1 MQAAPG
7 NGSSSDNQDL
17 RRHAVHGTVAVGAAQ
32 VVKFATQLLSV
43 VILARLLA
51 PADFGLFAMVMPLA
65 AFVMMIQD
73 IGLSQAVVTTP
84 GLSHAQTSTI
94 FWINAALSLL
104 LALLFAVAA
113 PLIAG
118 FFGEPRLVAPA
129 LALAG
134 SVLVSGLATQHF
146 ACLTKALRFGTIALI
161 DIASTL
167 LGFGAAVAIAWYV
180 PSIWALVASVLVGM
194 AVGLIGAWTTARW
207 LPGRPAPFAEVRDL
221 LRLGAGLSTFT
232 LTNFVAR
239 NLDNVLIGRWA
250 GAVQLGLY
258 DRAYKLLLFP
268 LQQINNPI
276 GRVMVPVLSRL
287 VGEPHRY
294 RHAYQRTIRLMLMV
308 TLPGVAFM
316 LMFAEPLIGT
326 LMGPRWTPAAAIF
339 TWLAI
344 AALHQPMSA
353 TFGWLFVSQRRG
365 GEFGRWGVFNMVTS
379 VAAFAIGLPWGAIG
393 VAAAYAISD
402 VLVRMPVLWWWVGRS
417 GPVRHRDLLE
427 IIWPSGVAL
436 AVTLALLGGVRL
448 WTPSPGLGGLTLS
461 AGLAFGGFWAMLA
474 CTGSGRETLAEAARL
489 LTARFLRLPAR
500 GGDRNHGRHGE
511 GGSGGPAAE
520 PR

>member
-1 MQAAPG
+1 MQAASEAV
-7 NGSSSDNQDL
+7 SSADNSDL
-17 RRHAVHGTVAVGAAQ
+17 RQRAVHGAVAVGLAQ

-51 PADFGLFAMVMPLA
+51 PADFGLFAMIMPLA
-65 AFVMMIQD
+65 AFVMMVQD
-73 IGLSQAVVTTP
+73 IGLSQAVVASPNLTR
-84 GLSHAQTSTI
+84 GQTSAM
-94 FWINAALSLL
+94 FWINAVLSLA
-104 LALLFAVAA
+104 LAVLFAVSA
-113 PLIAG
+113 PLIAA

-146 ACLTKALRFGTIALI
+146 ARLTKQLRFGTIALI

-167 LGFGAAVAIAWYV
+167 LGFAAAVAIAWFA

-194 AVGLIGAWTTARW
+194 GVGLIGAWVTARW
-207 LPGRPAPFAEVRDL
+207 LPGRPARFAEVRDL

-232 LTNFVAR
+232 LTNFFAR
-239 NLDNVLIGRWA
+239 NLDNVMIGRWA
-250 GAVQLGLY
+250 GAVQLGFY

-287 VGEPHRY
+287 ADEPHRY
-294 RHAYQRTIRLMLMV
+294 RHAYRRTIRLMLMI

-316 LMFAEPLIGT
+316 LVFAEPLIVT
-326 LMGPRWTPAAAIF
+326 LMGPRWQPAGAIF
-339 TWLAI
+339 TWLAV

-353 TFGWLFVSQRRG
+353 TFGWLFISQRRG

-379 VAAFAIGLPWGAIG
+379 VMAFAIGLPWGAIG

-402 VLVRMPVLWWWVGRS
+402 VLIRMPVIWWWVGRS
-417 GPVRHRDLLE
+417 GPVRHRDLLS
-427 IIWPSGVAL
+427 IIWPFAIAL
-436 AVTLALLGGVRL
+436 GGTLAGLAALRMWEGA
-448 WTPSPGLGGLTLS
+448 TGLGGLVL
-461 AGLAFGGFWAMLA
+461 AACFAFGCFAFLLAFTAP
-474 CTGSGRETLAEAARL
+474 GRETLAEGARL
-489 LTARFLRLPAR
+489 VGSQLGRFGSRRRATERR
-500 GGDRNHGRHGE
+500 G
-511 GGSGGPAAE
+511 GGSGKPAIE
-520 PR
+520 TQ